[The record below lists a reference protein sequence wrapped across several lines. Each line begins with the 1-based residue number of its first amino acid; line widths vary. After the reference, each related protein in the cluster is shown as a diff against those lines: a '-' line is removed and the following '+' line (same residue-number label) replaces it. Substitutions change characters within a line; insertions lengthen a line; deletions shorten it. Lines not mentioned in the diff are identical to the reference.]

1 MLQLS
6 LLATEVELISLLQGR
21 ITVKD
26 IGWAITKRAKHAK
39 SRGVWGHA
47 PQEIFEIRCCE
58 NASGGL

>member
-1 MLQLS
+1 MVKMLGKLY
-6 LLATEVELISLLQGR
+6 AFIWKEEQGR

-47 PQEIFEIRCCE
+47 PPGNF
-58 NASGGL
+58 